1 MCVQFI
7 SKDFLWETFLW
18 KLPLP
23 YHVRIEVIF
32 SLYYFTCTSRTKA
45 LLCQANLIKS
55 IIQEHKCKKHLS
67 YGTIFL
73 KFYLQFSHTAWKGR
87 VFKHFENFKE
97 DFWLKFRLSLCS
109 KDYNSPS
116 GLKKGIDIPLR
127 ESFSKSP
134 SRMSQVH
141 VLAV

>member
-1 MCVQFI
+1 M
-7 SKDFLWETFLW
+7 
-18 KLPLP
+18 
-23 YHVRIEVIF
+23 
-32 SLYYFTCTSRTKA
+32 YYLTCTSRTKA
-45 LLCQANLIKS
+45 LLCKANLIKS

-73 KFYLQFSHTAWKGR
+73 NFIYNFHTRLGKGK
-87 VFKHFENFKE
+87 VLKHFENFNE
-97 DFWLKFRLSLCS
+97 DFWLKFRLSLNVL
-109 KDYNSPS
+109 KIITLPQV
-116 GLKKGIDIPLR
+116 LKKGIDIQLR

>member
-1 MCVQFI
+1 MYFKDKSTALQ
-7 SKDFLWETFLW
+7 SKLNKVNNTGTQMQETF
-18 KLPLP
+18 
-23 YHVRIEVIF
+23 
-32 SLYYFTCTSRTKA
+32 
-45 LLCQANLIKS
+45 
-55 IIQEHKCKKHLS
+55 IIWNNFFQNFI
-67 YGTIFL
+67 YNF
-73 KFYLQFSHTAWKGR
+73 HTRLGKGK
-87 VFKHFENFKE
+87 VLKHFENFNE

-116 GLKKGIDIPLR
+116 GLKKGIDIQLR